1 VNVCPLFVQV
11 GNFLKNMATFVAGFV
26 VGFSQV
32 WQLTL
37 VLFAIIPLL
46 ATPGMLYAR
55 TLKGL
60 SSQGAE
66 AYSDAGD
73 ASRIVHTLF

>member
-1 VNVCPLFVQV
+1 M
-11 GNFLKNMATFVAGFV
+11 KNMATFVAGFI
-26 VGFSQV
+26 VGFTQV

-37 VLFAIIPLL
+37 VLFAVIPLL

-66 AYSDAGD
+66 AYADAGK
-73 ASRIVHTLF
+73 LFHQGVPTFRVLVVRVPLILR